1 MEPGQLRATCKGRN
15 VGPYLTPCTR
25 SNSDWITDL
34 SVRAEPIQLLDEDI
48 GVKFHGLGLVNC
60 FLDIL
65 YQKLKQSKTDKLDFI
80 RIKNFGVSKD
90 IINRVK
96 RALAGVPQW
105 IKCQPA
111 NQRVAS

>member
-80 RIKNFGVSKD
+80 RIKNFCVSTNGVGTPGWSPGTENK
-90 IINRVK
+90 IGFK
-96 RALAGVPQW
+96 PHTAP
-105 IKCQPA
+105 
-111 NQRVAS
+111 